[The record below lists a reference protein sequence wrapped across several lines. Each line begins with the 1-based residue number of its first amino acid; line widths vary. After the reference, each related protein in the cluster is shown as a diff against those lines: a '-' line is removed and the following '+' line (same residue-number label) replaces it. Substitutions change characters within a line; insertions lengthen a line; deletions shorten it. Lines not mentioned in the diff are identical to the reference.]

1 MVDRTHLYSFLAI
14 LGMLYYWAYHING
27 WTFGRDWRQ
36 YPLDKET
43 CRVSVWDILR
53 FPINFRHVPTILFF
67 WVLSRDMNRIE
78 QMYFQW
84 IHLIFLHVY
93 IYTHISHHV
102 LPMISHQF
110 TYFPHILPFVLS
122 KRCHTFRVF
131 SEIAARSRP
140 GFLQGCWWR
149 SLGFYE

>member
-1 MVDRTHLYSFLAI
+1 MVDRTYLYSFLAI

-53 FPINFRHVPTILFF
+53 FPINFRHVPTILFLGF
-67 WVLSRDMNRIE
+67 ISRHE
-78 QMYFQW
+78 QNWTDVFPVNTLDFSTC
-84 IHLIFLHVY
+84 IY
-93 IYTHISHHV
+93 IYISHHV

-131 SEIAARSRP
+131 SEIAARSRR